1 MILED
6 FQLPP
11 LEVQEGLESDDDD
24 DEDEQM
30 SE

>member
-11 LEVQEGLESDDDD
+11 LEVQEGLESDDE